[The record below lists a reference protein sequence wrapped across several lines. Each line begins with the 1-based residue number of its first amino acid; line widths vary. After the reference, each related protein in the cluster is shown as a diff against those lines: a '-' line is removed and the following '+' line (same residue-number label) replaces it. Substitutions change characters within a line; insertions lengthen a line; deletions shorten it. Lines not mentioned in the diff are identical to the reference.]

1 MSVTYLLPGFLLLL
15 RLRVDT
21 HKMVDAWDVA
31 AVAEESQKRL
41 MSGFGPEKEVDPKM
55 GAVAL
60 AHADAQNWFY
70 KDPQVSIDV
79 IVADVVVDL
88 VTVVAVFVAVPRA
101 HVLA

>member
-15 RLRVDT
+15 LHADT

-101 HVLA
+101 HVPI